1 MRISQPINCEVTTKI
16 LNRLP
21 GQVEVSVALWHVFS
35 LEAGKPDPEDSRII
49 WALTKKHSVKVADEG
64 YPKPRGE
71 FLCFGTA
78 YPPAGQQSG
87 PFEAAVRVDN
97 QIRRLAVFGRR
108 EFSMLGGPHETA
120 GGLKPI
126 AISPENAFGGKEF
139 VDNPDGLGWK
149 AKTGDMAPA
158 VDDPDNLIKSPDH
171 AVTPAGFWPLS
182 PASSERKKHLGT
194 FNEAWLKT
202 HWPSLPS
209 DTELE
214 FFQTAPEKQRLPS
227 YFKGGEAC
235 EIINMNEASARL
247 LFNTPRLR
255 ARCVYRRG
263 SDTGIFHGWLE
274 SPIRAETLYL
284 FPNEQV
290 GAMLH
295 RCLIRVSRADAMDLQ
310 DVLLTLEAPG
320 SYQPAQAI
328 IKQLYQSQLLDV
340 IAPTDATNQAAPGTE
355 QPSATTM
362 PETPQNFTSNAQ
374 PIRRTTQSGLV
385 KLAPDFE
392 YVLTQTG
399 LKQDTIEA
407 IRRAADPFAA
417 LGSALKAQIQQA
429 RQEFEDAVRQSGLTE
444 QEYLETLKQHPQ
456 VGSAMQKGDFSAG
469 LSVQIGAMAEFV
481 DTMIDM
487 LRSTST
493 QPSTESAT
501 ESATISPTKSSTE
514 SPVAATVSQQPQT
527 MLAQSQTQASAEM
540 QAFVDERR
548 NSQPQF
554 AGMNLS
560 GLCLAGLS
568 LTGLDFSEAICEAT
582 DFTGCDLSHAKFNGA
597 TLTSA
602 ILTNAKMT
610 GADLSGAIASDAT
623 FNAADL
629 SQANLSGATLNNC
642 ACQSTRFEKALLE
655 QTQLDQSDL
664 SGAVFTSANL
674 TKASACD
681 CLFEGCDFSGATL
694 DQTDFMKSALANC
707 RFEKTTGTRTD
718 FSGAKV
724 TKGQFLASQLKD
736 CSAML
741 KASIDSCEFR
751 ECDLQGLNWVTA
763 CVSGVI
769 FDACDL
775 RASDFSSGELAKTT
789 FSKSKAQKVSFF
801 SSKLDAVSL
810 LQNNLMEASFQGAKL
825 TACSVL
831 GNNLFGA
838 DFIETELD
846 EKTTLEGNVTL
857 KTILAHRGHPS
868 AK

>member
-49 WALTKKHSVKVADEG
+49 WALTKKHGVKLLDEG

-71 FLCFGTA
+71 FLCFGYA
-78 YPPAGQQSG
+78 YPPVDQRSG
-87 PFEAAVRVDN
+87 PFEAAVRVEN
-97 QIRRLAVFGRR
+97 QVRRLAVFGRR
-108 EFSMLGGPHETA
+108 EFSMLGGPHEV
-120 GGLKPI
+120 GESLKPV
-126 AISPENAFGGKEF
+126 AISPQNAFGGKDF
-139 VDNPDGLGWK
+139 VENPDGLGWQ
-149 AKTGDMAPA
+149 AKTGDMAPP
-158 VDDPDNLIKSPDH
+158 VDDPDNLIKSPDR

-182 PASSERKKHLGT
+182 PSSNVRKKHLGS

-202 HWPSLPS
+202 HWPSFPS

-214 FFQTAPEKQRLPS
+214 FFQVAPEKQRLPS
-227 YFKGGEAC
+227 HFKGDESC
-235 EIINMNEASARL
+235 EIINMNEAS
-247 LFNTPRLR
+247 PRLQFNLPQLQ

-263 SDTGIFHGWLE
+263 SDAGIFHGWLE
-274 SPIRAETLYL
+274 SPIKAETLYL

-290 GAMLH
+290 GALLH

-310 DVLLTLEAPG
+310 DVLLTLETPG

-340 IAPTDATNQAAPGTE
+340 IASTDETSQTASGSEKTATPIMNEAPSNPI
-355 QPSATTM
+355 PSAT
-362 PETPQNFTSNAQ
+362 Q
-374 PIRRTTQSGLV
+374 PIRRTSQSGVV

-399 LKQDTIEA
+399 LKQETIEA
-407 IRRAADPFAA
+407 IRRAPDPFAA

-487 LRSTST
+487 LRSTSA
-493 QPSTESAT
+493 E
-501 ESATISPTKSSTE
+501 SSTKTSTD
-514 SPVAATVSQQPQT
+514 SPVSSTVIEPPQT
-527 MLAQSQTQASAEM
+527 KPVPSQTQASAEM
-540 QAFVDERR
+540 QAFVEERR
-548 NSQPQF
+548 NSPTQF

-568 LTGLDFSEAICEAT
+568 LAGLDFSDAICEAT
-582 DFTGCDLSHAKFNGA
+582 DFTGCDLSHATFKQA

-602 ILTNAKMT
+602 ILTNAKM
-610 GADLSGAIASDAT
+610 ADVDLTSAIASDAT
-623 FNAADL
+623 LNGADL
-629 SQANLSGATLNNC
+629 SEANLSGATLNNC
-642 ACQSTRFEKALLE
+642 ACQSTRFEKAMLE
-655 QTQLDQSDL
+655 QTELDQSDL

-674 TKASACD
+674 TKASACE

-694 DQTDFMKSALANC
+694 DQTDFMKSVLTNC

-724 TKGQFLASQLKD
+724 TKCQFLASKLTD

-741 KASIDSCEFR
+741 KATIDSCEFHD
-751 ECDLQGLNWVTA
+751 CDLQGLNWVTA
-763 CVSGVI
+763 CVSAVI

-775 RASDFSSGELAKTT
+775 RASDFSSGELTQTT
-789 FSKSKAQKVSFF
+789 FNKSKAQKVSFF
-801 SSKLDAVSL
+801 SSRLTAMSL

-825 TACSVL
+825 NACSL
-831 GNNLFGA
+831 MGNNLFGA

-846 EKTTLEGNVTL
+846 EKTTLQGNVIL
-857 KTILAHRGHPS
+857 KTVLATRGHPS

>member
-35 LEAGKPDPEDSRII
+35 LEPGKADPDDSRII
-49 WALTKKHSVKVADEG
+49 WTLTKKHGAKLLDEG

-78 YPPAGQQSG
+78 YPPDGLRSG
-87 PFEAAVRVDN
+87 PFEATVRVGD
-97 QIRRLAVFGRR
+97 QIRQLAVFGRR
-108 EFSMLGGPHETA
+108 EFSLLGGPTEI
-120 GGLKPI
+120 GGIPGPV
-126 AISPENAFGGKEF
+126 AISPENAFGGKDF
-139 VDNPDGLGWK
+139 VENPDGMGWQ
-149 AKTGDMAPA
+149 ARTGDMAPP

-182 PASSERKKHLGT
+182 PASSVRKKHLGT

-202 HWPSLPS
+202 HWPSFPS
-209 DTELE
+209 NTELE

-235 EIINMNEASARL
+235 EIINMNEAVARL
-247 LFNTPRLR
+247 LFNLPGLQ

-295 RCLIRVSRADAMDLQ
+295 RCLIRVSRADAMDIQ
-310 DVLLTLEAPG
+310 DVLLTLEPVG
-320 SYQPAQAI
+320 SFQPAQDI
-328 IKQLYQSQLLDV
+328 IKQLHQSQLLDV
-340 IAPTDATNQAAPGTE
+340 ITPPTETGQAEPDSETTSTSPM
-355 QPSATTM
+355 QTM
-362 PETPQNFTSNAQ
+362 PEIPSDPTASAAQ
-374 PIRRTTQSGLV
+374 PMRRTTQSGFV

-399 LKQDTIEA
+399 LKQETIEA
-407 IRRAADPFAA
+407 IRCAPDPFAA
-417 LGSALKAQIQQA
+417 LGSALKAQIQRA
-429 RQEFEDAVRQSGLTE
+429 RQEFEAAVQQSGLTE
-444 QEYLETLKQHPQ
+444 QEYLDALKQHPE
-456 VGSAMQKGDFSAG
+456 VGSAMQKGDFSGG
-469 LSVQIGAMAEFV
+469 LSVQISAMAEFV

-487 LRSTST
+487 LRSTSA
-493 QPSTESAT
+493 ESAT
-501 ESATISPTKSSTE
+501 ESSAKTPTE
-514 SPVAATVSQQPQT
+514 SKVTSTVDPQSQKIP
-527 MLAQSQTQASAEM
+527 AQSQTQASAEM
-540 QAFVDERR
+540 QAFVEERR
-548 NSQPQF
+548 NSPTQF

-568 LTGLDFSEAICEAT
+568 LSGLDFSDAICEAT
-582 DFTGCDLSHAKFNGA
+582 DLTGCDLSNTKFNQA

-602 ILTNAKMT
+602 ILTNTKMT
-610 GADLSGAIASDAT
+610 GADLTGAIASDAA
-623 FNAADL
+623 FKAADL
-629 SQANLSGATLNNC
+629 SGANLSGATLTNC
-642 ACQSTRFEKALLE
+642 ACQSTRFEKATLE

-664 SGAVFTSANL
+664 TGAVFKSANL
-674 TKASACD
+674 TKASACE
-681 CLFEGCDFSGATL
+681 CLFEGCDFNAAVL
-694 DQTDFMKSALANC
+694 DHTDFMKSVLNNC

-724 TKGQFLASQLKD
+724 TRGQFLASELKD

-741 KASIDSCEFR
+741 KANIDSCEFR
-751 ECDLQGLNWVTA
+751 GCDLQGLNWVTA

-775 RASDFSSGELAKTT
+775 RASDFSSGELTQTT
-789 FSKSKAQKVSFF
+789 FNKSKAQNVSFF

-831 GNNLFGA
+831 GNNLFSA